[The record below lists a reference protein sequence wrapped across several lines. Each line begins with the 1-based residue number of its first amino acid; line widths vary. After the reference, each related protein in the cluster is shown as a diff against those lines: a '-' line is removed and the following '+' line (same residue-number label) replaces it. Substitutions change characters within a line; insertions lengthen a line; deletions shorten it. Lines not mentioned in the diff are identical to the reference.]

1 MALDNLQVDYLIDPA
16 FQIENLAGKPA
27 VGGHI
32 EVFEA
37 GTDTK
42 VITYQDFD
50 GNVNPFKI
58 PLHSD
63 GRAVILADPSRKYD
77 FYVYDSF
84 NNLMFS
90 RLL

>member
-37 GTDTK
+37 R
-42 VITYQDFD
+42 Y
-50 GNVNPFKI
+50 
-58 PLHSD
+58 
-63 GRAVILADPSRKYD
+63 
-77 FYVYDSF
+77 
-84 NNLMFS
+84 
-90 RLL
+90 